1 MKKKFISL
9 FQVSFMVLVAISS
22 FALSACSNDD
32 DDNTDDGNG
41 SSKVS
46 VKYAATGTVNTYQV
60 ISADYVDYS
69 ASQIV
74 SSNEICFSAVFKESE
89 NATSWYEFQFLV
101 EKYKDTDNGE
111 VKDFTG
117 IGNLKAGSHL
127 IISSRKLFFFLGAS
141 MSDEEVYGASNPR
154 GTVIVKSINGKNLTL
169 ELKDFSFTNYKGK
182 AETIINGTIQYI
194 PD

>member
-1 MKKKFISL
+1 MKKNFISVL
-9 FQVSFMVLVAISS
+9 QVSFMVLVAISS

-74 SSNEICFSAVFKESE
+74 PSNEICFSAVFKESE
-89 NATSWYEFQFLV
+89 NAISWYEFQFLV

-141 MSDEEVYGASNPR
+141 MSDEETYGASSPR
-154 GTVIVKSINGKNLTL
+154 GTIIVKSINGKNLTL

>member
-1 MKKKFISL
+1 MVDPNMGGTVSVILARKLYKMKKNFISVL
-9 FQVSFMVLVAISS
+9 QVSFMVLVAILS

-127 IISSRKLFFFLGAS
+127 IISSRKLF
-141 MSDEEVYGASNPR
+141 
-154 GTVIVKSINGKNLTL
+154 KSTWYCNCKKYQWQEFDT
-169 ELKDFSFTNYKGK
+169 
-182 AETIINGTIQYI
+182 
-194 PD
+194 